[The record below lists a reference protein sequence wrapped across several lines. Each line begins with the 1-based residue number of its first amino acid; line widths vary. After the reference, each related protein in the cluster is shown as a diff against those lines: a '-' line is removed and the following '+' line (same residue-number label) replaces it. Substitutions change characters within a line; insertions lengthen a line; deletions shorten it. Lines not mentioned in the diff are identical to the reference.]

1 MCVLFFGLPVAG
13 KAIVAFRAECS
24 CRGKHDGGVQI
35 CNDSADGTG
44 GVDTG
49 LGAAWAGLE
58 SCQDKGD
65 LFTDTPRVVLKVSAS
80 ESIMRVA
87 LNFPSILYQLHTAFT
102 EILNSGTDSVC
113 NLNVQDYST

>member
-44 GVDTG
+44 SVDTG
-49 LGAAWAGLE
+49 LGAA
-58 SCQDKGD
+58 
-65 LFTDTPRVVLKVSAS
+65 
-80 ESIMRVA
+80 
-87 LNFPSILYQLHTAFT
+87 
-102 EILNSGTDSVC
+102 
-113 NLNVQDYST
+113 